1 MNTILRW
8 LILALAIAVTAY
20 ILPGVSVD
28 NVAAAL
34 VAAVVL
40 ALINAFIRPILLL
53 LTLPLSIITL
63 GLFAVILN
71 TLLILLA
78 SAMVPG
84 FEVANFWWALLFS
97 IILAMVN
104 ALFKDIADGKKDNL

>member
-1 MNTILRW
+1 MKTILRW
-8 LILALAIAVTAY
+8 LILTLAIAVTAY

-40 ALINAFIRPILLL
+40 ALINTFLRPVLLL

-63 GLFAVILN
+63 GLFAIVLN
-71 TLLILLA
+71 TLLIMLA
-78 SAMVPG
+78 DAMVPG
-84 FEVANFWWALLFS
+84 FAISGFWWALLFS
-97 IILAMVN
+97 IIVALVN